1 MGLFKKKEELSFWQ
15 KIKLVTKVTKAIK
28 EIKQVLK
35 ENSKL
40 SKDLQVAITNLKGD
54 IQVFSQLLPSCHSVV
69 NEILAIIK
77 F

>member
-1 MGLFKKKEELSFWQ
+1 MNIFKKIALVN
-15 KIKLVTKVTKAIK
+15 KITKTVK
-28 EIKQVLK
+28 EIKNILN

-40 SKDLQVAITNLKGD
+40 SQDLQVAITNLKGD
-54 IQVFSQLLPSCHSVV
+54 IRVFSQLLPFCHSVV

>member
-1 MGLFKKKEELSFWQ
+1 MNIFKKIALVN
-15 KIKLVTKVTKAIK
+15 KITKTVK
-28 EIKQVLK
+28 EIKNILN

>member
-1 MGLFKKKEELSFWQ
+1 MNIFKKIALVN
-15 KIKLVTKVTKAIK
+15 KITKTVK
-28 EIKQVLK
+28 EIKNILN

-40 SKDLQVAITNLKGD
+40 SQDLQVAITNLKGD

-69 NEILAIIK
+69 GEILAIIK